1 MYIYSIATAYLKG
14 DTSMRYDVIKRD
26 GRKVNFDHSKIA
38 NAILRSAKD
47 NNILVDVEEIA
58 FSVENRIKDTYS
70 HEITVEQ
77 IQDLIE
83 DTLVDLQLEEI
94 RHSYANYRKER
105 TRIRDLKSEL
115 MDTVHNIGIETD
127 RDNANVGN
135 NFSSKLLRIASETNK
150 WHNLSKMPKYLAKLH
165 EQGDLYFHDLDS
177 YNLTINCLHIDT
189 GSIFEKGFNT
199 GYGTIRKPKRIES
212 AAELSCILLQASQND
227 MFGGQSHVNFDND
240 MAPYVG
246 YTRDEIQT
254 EYASLKDIL
263 SDGAFREF
271 VENKLISRIH
281 QAMQGIV
288 YNLNTMHSR
297 AGSQVPF
304 SSLNIGLPTSPD
316 AALVCQIFLEEYEK
330 GLGKNEQPIFPNIIF
345 RTKKGVNRG
354 ENAPYG
360 YLYQLACRVA
370 SSRMNPTF
378 MNMDADFN
386 LKYYNKGI
394 IPATMGCRTY
404 ICSNVN
410 GPEGPNKRGNNA
422 PTTINL
428 PRIGI
433 ESKGDLTTFWS
444 LLDKRLLL
452 AKESLLHRY
461 EVLKRL
467 KMKDLPFV
475 VGEGLMLGSEGLGP
489 NDSIDP
495 ILKNGSWAIGFIGL
509 AETLVALTGYHHGES
524 EEARELGYRI
534 IQHIRDFTDQTTA
547 DTHMNWSCYA
557 TPAEGLS
564 GKFIT
569 QDKERFGLIEG
580 VTDKDYYT
588 NSFHVPVGYS
598 ISIIDKIQ
606 IEAPFHSMC
615 NAGHIS
621 YIELDGYPD
630 GETIEKIINY
640 AYDHSNISYMGINFH
655 LRYCKDC
662 GKSLSE
668 HTQNCPICGSSN
680 IQGISRV
687 TGYLS
692 LDERFGQGKVAERK
706 DRLSHNGEHL
716 PIYRSL

>member
-1 MYIYSIATAYLKG
+1 MEYY
-14 DTSMRYDVIKRD
+14 VIKRD
-26 GRKVNFDHSKIA
+26 GRKVVFDHSKIV
-38 NAILRSAKD
+38 NAIARSAKD
-47 NNILVDVEEIA
+47 DNVIVDVEQIA
-58 FSVENRIKDTYS
+58 TSVEERIKDS
-70 HEITVEQ
+70 FKSEITVEQ

-83 DTLVDLQLEEI
+83 DTLVDLKLEEI
-94 RHSYANYRKER
+94 RNSYANYRKER

-150 WHNLSKMPKYLAKLH
+150 WHNLSKMPKHLAKLH
-165 EQGDLYFHDLDS
+165 EQGDLYYHDLDS
-177 YNLTINCLHIDT
+177 YNLTTNCLHIDT
-189 GSIFEKGFNT
+189 GSVFENGFNT

-212 AAELSCILLQASQND
+212 AAELSCILLQSSQND

-240 MAPYVG
+240 MAPYVDA
-246 YTRDEIQT
+246 TRKEIQAEFAPLT
-254 EYASLKDIL
+254 QTL
-263 SDGAFREF
+263 SQEEFEAF
-271 VENKLISRIH
+271 VENKLISRVH

-304 SSLNIGLPTSPD
+304 SSLNIGLPTSHD

-345 RTKKGVNRG
+345 RVKKGVNRG
-354 ENAPYG
+354 EGAPYA
-360 YLYQLACRVA
+360 YLYDLACKVA
-370 SSRMNPTF
+370 ASRMNPTF
-378 MNMDADFN
+378 MNIDADFN
-386 LKYYNKGI
+386 LKYYNQGI

-410 GPEGPNKRGNNA
+410 GPEGPNRRGNNA

-433 ESKGDLTTFWS
+433 LAKKNIDTFWK
-444 LLDKRLLL
+444 LLDERLES
-452 AKESLLHRY
+452 AKASLLHRY

-475 VGEGLMLGSEGLGP
+475 VGQGLMLGSEGLEP

-509 AETLVALTGYHHGES
+509 AETLVALTGHHHGED
-524 EEARELGYRI
+524 ETARELGYSI
-534 IQHIRDFTDQTTA
+534 IEHIRKFTDRITTE
-547 DTHMNWSCYA
+547 THMNWSCYA

-564 GKFIT
+564 GKFIV
-569 QDKERFGLIEG
+569 QDQERFGIIPG

-588 NSFHVPVGYS
+588 NSFHIPVNYE

-606 IEAPFHSMC
+606 IEAPFHQMC

-621 YIELDGYPD
+621 YIELDGYPT

-640 AYDHSNISYMGINFH
+640 AYDHTNISYMGINFH
-655 LRYCKDC
+655 MRYCKDC
-662 GKSLSE
+662 GKTLNE
-668 HTQNCPICGSSN
+668 QVIHCPECHSTH

-692 LDERFGQGKVAERK
+692 LDERFGSGKSAERK
-706 DRLSHNGEHL
+706 DRLAHNGKHT
-716 PIYRSL
+716 PTYRNIN

>member
-1 MYIYSIATAYLKG
+1 MK
-14 DTSMRYDVIKRD
+14 YDVIKRD
-26 GRKVNFDHSKIA
+26 GRRVNFDHSKIF
-38 NAILRSAKD
+38 NAIARSAKD
-47 NNILVDVEEIA
+47 NNIEVDVEKISI
-58 FSVENRIKDTYS
+58 SVEERINDLYKN
-70 HEITVEQ
+70 EITVEQ

-83 DTLVDLQLEEI
+83 DTLVDLKLEAI
-94 RHSYANYRKER
+94 KNSYANYRKER

-150 WHNLSKMPKYLAKLH
+150 WHNLSKMPKHLAKLH
-165 EQGDLYFHDLDS
+165 EQGDLYYHDLDS
-177 YNLTINCLHIDT
+177 YNLTTNCLHIDT
-189 GSIFEKGFNT
+189 GSVFEKGFNT

-212 AAELSCILLQASQND
+212 AAELSCILLQSSQND

-246 YTRDEIQT
+246 STREEIKA
-254 EYASLKDIL
+254 EYAPLRSAL
-263 SDGAFREF
+263 SEDAFNAF
-271 VENKLISRIH
+271 VEEKLISRVH

-304 SSLNIGLPTSPD
+304 SSLNIGLPATDD

-330 GLGKNEQPIFPNIIF
+330 GLGKGEQPIFPNIIF
-345 RTKKGVNRG
+345 RVKKGVNRG
-354 ENAPYG
+354 KNAPYA
-360 YLYQLACRVA
+360 YLYKLACRVA
-370 SSRMNPTF
+370 ASRMNPTF
-378 MNMDADFN
+378 MNIDADFN
-386 LKYYNKGI
+386 LKYYEKGI
-394 IPATMGCRTY
+394 LPATMGCRTY

-410 GPEGPNKRGNNA
+410 GPEGPNRRGNNA

-433 ESKGDLTTFWS
+433 LAKGNLDTFWELLDNRLDLT
-444 LLDKRLLL
+444 K
-452 AKESLLHRY
+452 ASLLHRY
-461 EVLKRL
+461 EVLKHL

-475 VGEGLMLGSEGLGP
+475 VGQGLMLGSEGLGP

-495 ILKNGSWAIGFIGL
+495 VLKNGSWAIGFIGL
-509 AETLVALTGYHHGES
+509 AETLIALTGHHHGEN

-534 IQHIRDFTDQTTA
+534 IEHIRHYTDQTTEE
-547 DTHMNWSCYA
+547 THMNWSCYA

-564 GKFIT
+564 GKFIV
-569 QDKERFGLIEG
+569 QDKERFGIIPG

-588 NSFHVPVGYS
+588 NSFHVPVNYS

-606 IEAPFHSMC
+606 IEAPFHKLC

-630 GETIEKIINY
+630 EETIEKIIDY
-640 AYDHSNISYMGINFH
+640 AYDHSNISYIGINFH

-662 GKSLSE
+662 GKVLNEQTSK
-668 HTQNCPICGSSN
+668 CPKCNSTH

-692 LDERFGQGKVAERK
+692 LDERFGTGKSAERK
-706 DRLSHNGEHL
+706 DRLSHNGSHT
-716 PIYRSL
+716 PSYQSV

>member
-1 MYIYSIATAYLKG
+1 MQYY
-14 DTSMRYDVIKRD
+14 VIKRD
-26 GRKVNFDHSKIA
+26 GRKVTFNTTKIE
-38 NAILRSAKD
+38 NAILRSAK
-47 NNILVDVEEIA
+47 NVEVDIPISDITSKVTG
-58 FSVENRIKDTYS
+58 RIQDLYS
-70 HEITVEQ
+70 YEITVEQ
-77 IQDLIE
+77 IQDVIE
-83 DTLVDLQLEEI
+83 DTLMDLQLEALKN
-94 RHSYANYRKER
+94 SYANYRKER

-150 WHNLSKMPKYLAKLH
+150 WHNLSKMPKHLAKLH
-165 EQGDLYFHDLDS
+165 EQGDLYYHDLDS
-177 YNLTINCLHIDT
+177 YNLTTNCLHIDT
-189 GSIFEKGFNT
+189 GKVFENGFNT

-212 AAELSCILLQASQND
+212 AAELSCILLQSSQND

-246 YTRDEIQT
+246 LTREEIKQ
-254 EYASLKDIL
+254 EFAPLKSSLSEED
-263 SDGAFREF
+263 FTTF
-271 VENKLISRIH
+271 VENKLVSRVR
-281 QAMQGIV
+281 QSMQGIV

-304 SSLNIGLPTSPD
+304 SSLNIGLPQSHD

-345 RTKKGVNRG
+345 RVKKGVNRG
-354 ENAPYG
+354 EDAPYE
-360 YLYQLACRVA
+360 YLFKLACRVA
-370 SSRMNPTF
+370 STRMNPTF
-378 MNMDADFN
+378 MNIDADFN
-386 LKYYNKGI
+386 LKYYAKGI
-394 IPATMGCRTY
+394 LPATMGCRTY
-404 ICSNVN
+404 VCSNIN
-410 GPEGPNKRGNNA
+410 GPEGPNRRGNNA

-428 PRIGI
+428 PRVAL
-433 ESKGDLTTFWS
+433 EAKGNLEAFWV
-444 LLDKRLLL
+444 LLDGRLQL

-467 KMKDLPFV
+467 KVKDLPFV

-495 ILKNGSWAIGFIGL
+495 VLKNGTWSIGFIGL
-509 AETLVALTGYHHGES
+509 AETLVALTGKHHGES
-524 EEARELGYRI
+524 ETARELGYQI
-534 IQHIRDFTDQTTA
+534 VQCIRNFTDKATQ

-564 GKFIT
+564 GKFVI
-569 QDKERFGLIEG
+569 QDRDRFGSIAG

-588 NSFHVPVGYS
+588 NSFHVPVGYQ

-621 YIELDGYPD
+621 YIEVDGYPSE
-630 GETIEKIINY
+630 ETIEKIITY
-640 AYDHSNISYMGINFH
+640 AYDSSNISYIGINFH

-662 GKSLSE
+662 GASVTDCGK
-668 HTQNCPICGSSN
+668 TCPECGSSH

-692 LDERFGQGKVAERK
+692 LDERFGSGKSAERQ
-706 DRLSHNGEHL
+706 DRLSHDEAHKNT
-716 PIYRSL
+716 YTNV

>member
-1 MYIYSIATAYLKG
+1 MKYY
-14 DTSMRYDVIKRD
+14 VIKRD
-26 GRKVNFDHSKIA
+26 GRRVNFDLSKII
-38 NAILRSAKD
+38 NAISRSAKD
-47 NNILVDVEEIA
+47 DNVEVDVNKIA
-58 FSVENRIKDTYS
+58 TDVENRISDLTAS
-70 HEITVEQ
+70 EISVEQ

-83 DTLVDLQLEEI
+83 DTLVDLKLEDI
-94 RHSYANYRKER
+94 KNSYANYRKER

-150 WHNLSKMPKYLAKLH
+150 WHNLSKMPKHLAKLH
-165 EQGDLYFHDLDS
+165 EQGDLYYHDLDS

-189 GSIFEKGFNT
+189 GSVFEKGFNT
-199 GYGTIRKPKRIES
+199 GYGTIRRPKRIES
-212 AAELSCILLQASQND
+212 AAELSCILLQSSQND

-240 MAPYVG
+240 MAPYVSL
-246 YTRDEIQT
+246 TRNEIT
-254 EYASLKDIL
+254 EEYSALKESL
-263 SDGAFREF
+263 GENAFKAF
-271 VENKLISRIH
+271 VENKLIHRVH

-304 SSLNIGLPTSPD
+304 SSLNIGLPETAD

-345 RTKKGVNRG
+345 RVKKGVNRG
-354 ENAPYG
+354 EGAPYA
-360 YLYQLACRVA
+360 YLYELACRVA
-370 SSRMNPTF
+370 ATRMNPTF
-378 MNMDADFN
+378 MNIDADFN

-394 IPATMGCRTY
+394 LPATMGCRTY
-404 ICSNVN
+404 VCSNVN
-410 GPEGPNKRGNNA
+410 GPEGPARRGNNA

-433 ESKGDLTTFWS
+433 EAKKDMDRFWS
-444 LLDKRLLL
+444 ILDNRLAL

-461 EVLKRL
+461 EVLKKL

-475 VGEGLMLGSEGLGP
+475 VGEHLMLGSENLGP

-495 ILKNGSWAIGFIGL
+495 ILKNGTWAIGFIGL
-509 AETLVALTGYHHGES
+509 AETLVALTGKHHGES
-524 EEARELGYRI
+524 EASRELGYQI
-534 IQHIRDFTDQTTA
+534 IEHIRDFTDRITQE
-547 DTHMNWSCYA
+547 THMNWSCYA

-564 GKFIT
+564 GKFIV
-569 QDKERFGLIEG
+569 QDRERFGVIPG

-606 IEAPFHSMC
+606 IEAPFHKMC

-621 YIELDGYPD
+621 YIELDGYPT
-630 GETIEKIINY
+630 GETIQKIIDY

-662 GKSLSE
+662 GETINEQS
-668 HTQNCPICGSSN
+668 NACPQCGSRR

-692 LDERFGQGKVAERK
+692 LDERFGHGKSEERK
-706 DRLSHNGEHL
+706 DRLAHNGEHS
-716 PIYRSL
+716 RSYQNI

>member
-1 MYIYSIATAYLKG
+1 
-14 DTSMRYDVIKRD
+14 MRYDVIKRD
-26 GRKVNFDHSKIA
+26 GRRVQFDHFKIV
-38 NAILRSAKD
+38 NAIMRSARD
-47 NNILVDVEEIA
+47 NQVNLDVEPIA
-58 FSVENRIKDTYS
+58 LAVENRIQDTYNL
-70 HEITVEQ
+70 EITVEQ

-83 DTLVDLQLEEI
+83 DTLVDFNLEAI
-94 RHSYANYRKER
+94 KTSYSNYRKER

-115 MDTVHNIGIETD
+115 MDTVHHIGIETD

-199 GYGTIRKPKRIES
+199 GYGTIHKPKRIES

-246 YTRDEIQT
+246 ATREEIKT
-254 EYASLKDIL
+254 EYALLKNVL
-263 SDGAFREF
+263 SDTDFNNL
-271 VENKLISRIH
+271 VEKKLISRVH

-304 SSLNIGLPTSPD
+304 SSLNIGLPTTPD
-316 AALVCQIFLEEYEK
+316 AALVCQAFLEEYEK

-345 RTKKGVNRG
+345 RTKKGINRG
-354 ENAPYG
+354 KDAPYE
-360 YLYQLACRVA
+360 YLYKIACRVA
-370 SSRMNPTF
+370 ATRMNPTF

-394 IPATMGCRTY
+394 LPATMGCRTY
-404 ICSNVN
+404 ICSNIN
-410 GPEGPNKRGNNA
+410 GPEGPNRRGNNA

-433 ESKGDLTTFWS
+433 ESKGNLSTFWKI
-444 LLDKRLLL
+444 LDERLTL
-452 AKESLLHRY
+452 AQEALLHRY
-461 EVLKRL
+461 DILKQL

-509 AETLVALTGYHHGES
+509 AETLIALTGFHHGES
-524 EEARELGYRI
+524 ETSRELGYQI
-534 IQHIRDFTDQTTA
+534 IQYIRDFTDRLTTQ
-547 DTHMNWSCYA
+547 THMNWSCYA

-564 GKFIT
+564 GKFIA
-569 QDKERFGLIEG
+569 QDKKRFGILPGI
-580 VTDKDYYT
+580 TDKDYYT
-588 NSFHVPVGYS
+588 NSFHIPVDYS

-621 YIELDGYPD
+621 YIELDGYPT
-630 GETIEKIINY
+630 GETVEKIINY
-640 AYDHSNISYMGINFH
+640 AYDSSNISYIGINFH
-655 LRYCKDC
+655 LRYCKGC
-662 GKSLSE
+662 GKTLSE
-668 HTQNCPICGSSN
+668 HTTCCPECGGTD

-692 LDERFGQGKVAERK
+692 LDERFGSGKAAERQ
-706 DRLSHNGEHL
+706 DRLSHNGTHT
-716 PIYRSL
+716 PIYRRV